1 MNMNINATSV
11 RPSSSVAGDKIT
23 ALYCR
28 LSRDDDLQGESNS
41 IVNQK
46 AILKKYADD
55 HGFPNTAYFVDD
67 GYSGTNFNRPDWQ
80 RLVGLIDEGRIGI
93 IIVKDMSRLGRDYL
107 QVGMYT
113 EMVFPNND
121 IRFIAINNGVD
132 SANQVDNDMTPFI
145 NIFNEF
151 YAKDTSKKVK
161 AVFRAK
167 GNSGKP
173 LTTNPPYGY
182 LKDPNDKHHW
192 IIDPDAA
199 PVVQDIFKMC
209 AAGKGPSQIS
219 KELMRRGVPTP
230 SEHMRSLGISTPA
243 KQSDCPGFW
252 QQRTIADL
260 LMKPE
265 YLGHTVNFRTRR
277 KSFKCKKTVWND
289 PSEWVIFEDT
299 HEAIID
305 QETFD
310 IVQRIRDGRRRLT
323 PMGEMPILS
332 GMLYY
337 ADCGAKLYQVR
348 ARGWPHEQE
357 YFTCAS
363 YRKGQGLCSPHQIHN
378 VQVEEILLQQLKG
391 ITAYARAH
399 ETEFVELVTK
409 QNEKE
414 LARLMRGS
422 SKELAQAKD
431 RIKKLDG
438 IMQRLY
444 EDNIDGKIS
453 DERFARMSATYEAEQ
468 KQLEAR
474 AAELESA
481 IVAAKEERLNVDSF
495 LGMIRRYTD
504 ITELTAE
511 IIRSFVEK
519 IEVKKPEKVP
529 GTRTKKQTLVIWWN
543 FIGVIDIPEEPE
555 EQRETA

>member
-1 MNMNINATSV
+1 MLTITKLN
-11 RPSSSVAGDKIT
+11 RPSSSIAGDKIT

-46 AILKKYADD
+46 AILKKFADD
-55 HGFPNTAYFVDD
+55 QGFANTMYFVDD

-80 RLVGLIDEGRIGI
+80 RLNGMIDEGRIGT

-113 EMVFPNND
+113 EIVFPNND

-132 SANQVDNDMTPFI
+132 SINGTENDLTPYI

-151 YAKDTSKKVK
+151 YAKDTSRKIK
-161 AVFRAK
+161 AVFNAK

-182 LKDPNDKHHW
+182 LKDPEDKNHW
-192 IIDPDAA
+192 LIDEEAA
-199 PVVQDIFKMC
+199 PVVRDIFKMC
-209 AAGKGPSQIS
+209 VAGKGPSQIA
-219 KELMRRGVPTP
+219 KELRRRGIPTP
-230 SEHMRSLGISTPA
+230 AEHYQALGISTPA
-243 KQSDCPGFW
+243 KLPDQPGFW
-252 QQRTIADL
+252 QQRTIADM

-265 YLGHTVNFRTRR
+265 YLGHTVNFRTHK

-289 PSEWVIFEDT
+289 PSEWQIFENT

-323 PMGEMPILS
+323 PMGEMPILT
-332 GMLYY
+332 GMLFC
-337 ADCGAKLYQVR
+337 ADCGAKLYQFR
-348 ARGWPHEQE
+348 ARGWTHEQE
-357 YFTCAS
+357 HFVCAT
-363 YRKGQGLCSPHQIHN
+363 YRKIKGGCTSHQIHN
-378 VQVEEILLQQLKG
+378 VQVEEILLRELRR
-391 ITAYARAH
+391 ITAYAREH
-399 ETEFVELVTK
+399 EDNFVQLVTR
-409 QNEKE
+409 QREKE
-414 LARLMRGS
+414 LNRQLRDS
-422 SKELAQAKD
+422 NRELAQAEA
-431 RIKKLDG
+431 RIQKLDV

-444 EDNIDGKIS
+444 EDNVDGKIS
-453 DERFARMSATYEAEQ
+453 DERFSRMAKTYEDEQ
-468 KQLEAR
+468 RQLESR
-474 AAELESA
+474 KVELDA
-481 IVAAKEERLNVDSF
+481 FIATAKEQRLNVDSF
-495 LGMIRRYTD
+495 LDMIRKYTD

-519 IEVKKPEKVP
+519 IEVMKLEKVP
-529 GTRTKKQTLVIWWN
+529 GTRTKKQTIVIHWN
-543 FIGVIDIPEEPE
+543 FIGVVEIPDTKEK
-555 EQRETA
+555 TA